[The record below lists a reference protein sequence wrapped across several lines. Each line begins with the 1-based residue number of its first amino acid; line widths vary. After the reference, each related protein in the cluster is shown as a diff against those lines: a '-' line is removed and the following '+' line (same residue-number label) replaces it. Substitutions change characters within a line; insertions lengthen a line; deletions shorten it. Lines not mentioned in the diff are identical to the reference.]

1 MSAPAIGI
9 DLGTT
14 YSCVGVFQNERVD
27 IIANDVGQYTTPS
40 YVAFTDSERLIG
52 DAAKNQAAM
61 NPENTVYDAKRLIGR
76 RFSDQEVQEDLKHYA
91 FKVIGDSDDK
101 PMIEVKYK
109 NETKRFSPEEIS
121 SMVLT
126 KMKQTASDFLGKDVK
141 DAVIT
146 CPAYFTDAQR
156 KATQNAGQICGLNVL
171 RIINEPTAACI
182 AYGFQNKDKQ
192 KPKGEENI
200 MVFDFGGGTF
210 DCSLLN
216 LDNEVFEVRATSGN
230 SHLGGE
236 DLDNRL
242 VNYFIAEFKKKN
254 GKDISG
260 NLRACRRLR
269 TACERAKRTLSS
281 SQTASIEVE
290 SLFEGIDFFTN
301 ITRAKFEDLCMDL
314 FRKTLEPVDRVLKD
328 AKMSKS
334 EVDEVVL
341 VGGSSRIPKVVQLLK
356 DYFNGKDPL
365 RSLNPDEAVAYGAA
379 VQAAILG
386 GDKSQASGTGN
397 ILLLDVCPLS
407 LGIETSGA
415 NMTVLIPR
423 QTTIPANKKE
433 TFTTYADNQT
443 TVTIRVFEGERPLT
457 KDNNLLGTFDLTG
470 IPPAPRGQ
478 PKIEV
483 TYDLSVDG
491 ILTVTA
497 KDLSGTGNT
506 KSLQINQK
514 SNRLSDAD
522 IERMVREAE
531 QFKAEDEKIR
541 AAQKARNE
549 LEGLLYGTKSQL
561 EGADAKLPIPEDDK
575 KKILDKINEQ
585 MQWMEGNK
593 SATKEDYE
601 AKKKEFEDLV
611 HPIMSKLYQG
621 AAGAGGMPGGMPT
634 GFPGAGAAPS
644 APAAGASAPRAD
656 DLD

>member
-14 YSCVGVFQNERVD
+14 YSCVGVFQNERVE
-27 IIANDVGQYTTPS
+27 IIVNDVGSYTTPS

-52 DAAKNQAAM
+52 EAAKNQTAI

-76 RFSDQEVQEDLKHYA
+76 RFSDHEVQEDLKHFS
-91 FKVIGDSDDK
+91 FKVAADADDK
-101 PMIEVKYK
+101 PMIEVNYK

-121 SMVLT
+121 SMVLL
-126 KMKQTASDFLGKDVK
+126 KMKTTAQDFLGKEVK
-141 DAVIT
+141 DAVVT
-146 CPAYFTDAQR
+146 VPAYFTDAQR

-182 AYGFQNKDKQ
+182 AYGFQTKDNNKK
-192 KPKGEENI
+192 KGEENI

-216 LDNEVFEVRATSGN
+216 LDNEVFEVRATAGN

-242 VNYFIAEFKKKN
+242 VNYFVAEFKKKH
-254 GKDISG
+254 GKDFSG
-260 NLRACRRLR
+260 NLRAVRRLR
-269 TACERAKRTLSS
+269 TQCERAKRTLSS
-281 SQTASIEVE
+281 SQTASIELE
-290 SLFEGIDFFTN
+290 SLFEGIDFFTQ

-341 VGGSSRIPKVVQLLK
+341 VGGSTRIPKVVQLLK
-356 DYFNGKDPL
+356 EYFNGKEPL
-365 RSLNPDEAVAYGAA
+365 KSLNPDEAVAYGAA
-379 VQAAILG
+379 VQAAVLST
-386 GDKSQASGTGN
+386 DKSQAQGTGN

-407 LGIETSGA
+407 LGIETSGS
-415 NMTVLIPR
+415 NMTVLIAR
-423 QTTIPANKKE
+423 NTTIPANKKE

-457 KDNNLLGTFDLTG
+457 KDNNLLGNFDLTG

-514 SNRLSDAD
+514 SNRLSDAE

-531 QFKAEDEKIR
+531 QFKNEDEKIR
-541 AAQKARNE
+541 EGQKARNE
-549 LEGLLYGTKSQL
+549 LEGLLFGTRSQL
-561 EGADAKLPIPEDDK
+561 NGEGEQKLPVSEDDK
-575 KKILDKINEQ
+575 KKIEDLINSQ
-585 MQWMEGNK
+585 LAWMESNK
-593 SATKEDYE
+593 LASKEEYE
-601 AKKKEFEDLV
+601 AKKKEFEALV
-611 HPIMSKLYQG
+611 HPIMAKMQQ
-621 AAGAGGMPGGMPT
+621 GMPGGMPG
-634 GFPGAGAAPS
+634 GFPGAGGMPPQ
-644 APAAGASAPRAD
+644 APAGGAHKGPSVD